1 MNRTIEMLA
10 WSAVAIVGW
19 GLYGIFAKQS
29 SGRIGMQAVF
39 WTQLAMVL
47 GAVIYLFFVRNL
59 FPFNTDG
66 QGIILGLATGL
77 SSLVAVV
84 ALFTLLSRQF
94 PVSIVYPL
102 TALYPLVTVIL
113 GIVFLGEAITPL
125 RGLGA
130 VLAVAAIVLLS
141 T

>member
-1 MNRTIEMLA
+1 MSRTLEMII
-10 WSAVAIVGW
+10 WGAIAIIGW

-29 SGRIGMQAVF
+29 SGRIGMQAVL
-39 WTQLAMVL
+39 WTQLTMAL
-47 GAVIYLFFVRNL
+47 GAIVYLFFLRSL
-59 FPFNTDG
+59 FPLNVDG
-66 QGIILGLATGL
+66 RGILLGLATGL

-84 ALFTLLSRQF
+84 ALFTLLHREF

-113 GIVFLGEAITPL
+113 GVVFLGEAITPL
-125 RGLGA
+125 KGLGA
-130 VLAVAAIVLLS
+130 ILAVVAIVLLS

>member
-1 MNRTIEMLA
+1 MNRTIEMLV

-29 SGRIGMQAVF
+29 TGRIGMQAVF
-39 WTQLAMVL
+39 WTQLTMVL
-47 GAVIYLFFVRNL
+47 GAVIYLFFLRNL

-77 SSLVAVV
+77 FSLVAVI

>member
-1 MNRTIEMLA
+1 MNRTIEMLV

-29 SGRIGMQAVF
+29 SGRIGMQAMF
-39 WTQLAMVL
+39 WSQLAMVL
-47 GAVIYLFFVRNL
+47 GAVIYLFFIRNL

>member
-47 GAVIYLFFVRNL
+47 GAVIYLFFLRNL

-130 VLAVAAIVLLS
+130 VLAVAAIMLLS

>member
-47 GAVIYLFFVRNL
+47 GAVIYLFFLRNL

>member
-1 MNRTIEMLA
+1 MNRTIEMLV

-29 SGRIGMQAVF
+29 SGRIGMQAIF
-39 WTQLAMVL
+39 WTQLTMVL
-47 GAVIYLFFVRNL
+47 GAVIYLFFIRNL